1 MTVLR
6 FDAVTKRFAGMEMP
20 AVADVSVALS
30 AGESVAIVGP
40 SGAGK
45 TTLLRLASGALEPDS
60 GTISINGEGQL
71 TRRDTALIYQD
82 QALINRRSA
91 LANAL
96 VGTLGSQSRLR
107 GLLEPLYPRER
118 AADRAVTL
126 LERAGLGDQI
136 HTRVD
141 QLSSGERQRVACVRA
156 LLQDSRLLLAD
167 EPTANLDPA
176 TSRAILELVAA
187 FQDER
192 PLVVVMHD
200 IELALESFERVI
212 GFANGRIQFDQPTT
226 QVSDSDLERL
236 FEDGQLPAA
245 RSMVN

>member
-1 MTVLR
+1 MAILR
-6 FDAVTKRFAGMEMP
+6 FESVTKRFAGMDMP
-20 AVADVSVALS
+20 AVADVSVAIS

-60 GTISINGEGQL
+60 GTISIDGDSQL
-71 TRRDTALIYQD
+71 ARRDTALIYQD
-82 QALINRRSA
+82 QALINRRST

-96 VGTLGSQSRLR
+96 VGTLGSRSRLR
-107 GLLEPLYPRER
+107 GLLEPLYPR
-118 AADRAVTL
+118 DTDHAVSL
-126 LERAGLGDQI
+126 LERAGLGDNI
-136 HTRVD
+136 RTRVD

-156 LLQDSRLLLAD
+156 LLQESRLLLAD

-176 TSRAILELVAA
+176 TSRAILELVAE
-187 FQDER
+187 FQNER

-212 GFANGRIQFDQPTT
+212 GFANGQIQFDQPTP
-226 QVSDSDLERL
+226 QVSEKDLEQL
-236 FEDGQLPAA
+236 FADGQLPGTASTGN
-245 RSMVN
+245 R